1 MPAMPLPCCAAAC
14 YTVASSHTAIHAEL
28 KMSFLFMDDCVF

>member
-1 MPAMPLPCCAAAC
+1 
-14 YTVASSHTAIHAEL
+14 VASSHTAIHAEL